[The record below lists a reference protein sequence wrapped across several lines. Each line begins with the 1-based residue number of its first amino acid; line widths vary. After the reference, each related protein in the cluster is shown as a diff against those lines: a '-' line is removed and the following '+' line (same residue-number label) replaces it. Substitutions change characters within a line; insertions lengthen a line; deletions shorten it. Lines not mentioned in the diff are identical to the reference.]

1 MVRHIVCFKLKDSS
15 LESCRKLREVLF
27 SMEGKVPMI
36 KNLEVRLDE
45 LKSARSYDVFL
56 SVDVDSWQ
64 QLDNYQNDPY
74 HLNIVKKYVQSVASN
89 SVAVDFEI

>member
-1 MVRHIVCFKLKDSS
+1 
-15 LESCRKLREVLF
+15 
-27 SMEGKVPMI
+27 MEGKVPMI